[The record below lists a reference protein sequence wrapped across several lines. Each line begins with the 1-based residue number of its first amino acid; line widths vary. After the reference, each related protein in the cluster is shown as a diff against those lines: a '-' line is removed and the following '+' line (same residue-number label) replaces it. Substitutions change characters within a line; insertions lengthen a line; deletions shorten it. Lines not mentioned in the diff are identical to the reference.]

1 MEPLR
6 VLELYSGIGGMHQA
20 LRGDRAP
27 TASLF
32 PRAPPLGRAA
42 APGLLGRRGA
52 GGGARGGGWG
62 RWLSWKPLWGCGPA
76 RRSGRDSP
84 PRLQRCPK
92 RGLGSSEDSACES
105 CAVNST
111 RMGDKAGAGLGRVLV
126 PSSKWGVFRGVGT
139 RSLAPWEVTA
149 REGRSLGPA
158 GPLRAGASQASL

>member
-27 TASLF
+27 TVSLF
-32 PRAPPLGRAA
+32 PSAPPLGRAA

-52 GGGARGGGWG
+52 GGGARGWGGAG
-62 RWLSWKPLWGCGPA
+62 AGCHGN
-76 RRSGRDSP
+76 RSGAAAP

-92 RGLGSSEDSACES
+92 RGLGASEDSACES
-105 CAVNST
+105 CAVKST
-111 RMGDKAGAGLGRVLV
+111 KMGDKAGAGLGRVLV

-139 RSLAPWEVTA
+139 RSLALWEVTA

-158 GPLRAGASQASL
+158 GPLRDGASQASL